1 MSVEVQ
7 QKILNPI
14 IKDTANNIRT
24 VSATLIPLVMLS
36 GKQNGIMPY
45 LSSFSL
51 MSNDTAE
58 LIDHLELSQKHQRF
72 DVAYVIPDYVTN
84 FLMNLERFLQNW
96 DIANKLSGNFT
107 PSPRGSKVVN
117 MAPPM
122 GPVPLDRNDIEE
134 KNEDLKE
141 YHLDKATRN
150 SRLLPQ
156 QAIVELLMEYLELY
170 RIPENDYIDKLL
182 TEYIPKIEEVYD
194 NIHESFNIK
203 RNIKALTL
211 VVECL
216 TKVAAE
222 WQKHYDDDDEWI

>member
-7 QKILNPI
+7 SKILNPM

-36 GKQNGIMPY
+36 GQHNGALQY
-45 LSSFSL
+45 LASFNL

-58 LIDHLELSQKHQRF
+58 LIDHLELNKDHQRF
-72 DVAYVIPDYVTN
+72 DAAYVIPDYVTN
-84 FLMNLERFLQNW
+84 FLMNLERFLQSW
-96 DIANKLSGNFT
+96 DSANRLGGDLMHS
-107 PSPRGSKVVN
+107 RGPKVVDI
-117 MAPPM
+117 
-122 GPVPLDRNDIEE
+122 GPTPLNRRNIED
-134 KNEDLKE
+134 KNKDLKE
-141 YHLDKATRN
+141 YHLDKATRS
-150 SRLLPQ
+150 SRLLPKKV
-156 QAIVELLMEYLELY
+156 IIELLTEYLDLY
-170 RIPENDYIDKLL
+170 RIPESDYIDKLL
-182 TEYIPKIEEVYD
+182 AEYIPKIEEVYD

-216 TKVAAE
+216 TKVSVE